1 MKTLLDI
8 LVSNLIILSS
18 YLPILLLYNFIFLN
32 EKYLMYNYFP
42 FGILVLSFLFF
53 GNKVIIS
60 LIIGHIINYILLKNF
75 NVYLYLDHYLITS
88 IIYITSV
95 PITLL
100 ILNKLKINVGMG
112 HSFKLDKSNMYHV
125 ILITLFYVILYYV
138 VLCRIMSPCALSSR
152 Y

>member
-1 MKTLLDI
+1 
-8 LVSNLIILSS
+8 
-18 YLPILLLYNFIFLN
+18 
-32 EKYLMYNYFP
+32 MYNYFP

-125 ILITLFYVILYYV
+125 ILITLFSSVTSYFLSLFISLFYALNFSVYFYGIGNFIGGSLLILTLKLIVNFKNY
-138 VLCRIMSPCALSSR
+138 LKI
-152 Y
+152 